1 MSMHDPI
8 SDMFVRIKNGQFA
21 NKISVNMPFSN
32 FKEQIA
38 NLLKKE
44 GYIKDFYVKK
54 LKKPKLKI
62 FLKYFKGKPV
72 IEKIFRISKPG
83 LRVYKKNHDIPQ
95 VMSGLGISIISTSK
109 GIFSDKEA
117 RNKGLGGEVICY
129 VS

>member
-21 NKISVNMPFSN
+21 NKISVNMPFSK

-44 GYIKDFYVKK
+44 GYIKDFCINKI
-54 LKKPKLKI
+54 KKPKLKI

-83 LRVYKKNHDIPQ
+83 LRVYKKKSDIPQ